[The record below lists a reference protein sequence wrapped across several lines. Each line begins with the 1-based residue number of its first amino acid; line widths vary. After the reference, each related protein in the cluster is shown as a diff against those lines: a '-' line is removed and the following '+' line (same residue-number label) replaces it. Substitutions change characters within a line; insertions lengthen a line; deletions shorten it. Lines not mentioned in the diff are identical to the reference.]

1 MDSRFLRNTVLVSV
15 LFMLTIFGIVLYL
28 NGLGPGQKKE
38 AAVASQ
44 TQQPQEI
51 LLEGQIGDDLYG
63 WMEDESFFDD
73 GGDEQQT
80 QGGESLS
87 MVATSVEK
95 DLRIQVVDKDGKTV
109 EGQFFKI
116 KINDEDEYKDLDRDG
131 VIYVG
136 ELAAGDY
143 QVQLMEQE
151 GFIVPAQAMPVKV
164 KSRVE
169 YVAIGDISLLIK
181 TEKEVDALAEDG
193 KRVEE
198 GSEGSGPAQILTREN
213 AVFGIDVSRW
223 NETID
228 WQKVKAEGV
237 NYAIIRVGYRG
248 SVTGSLVEDWYFKEN
263 MEGAIAA
270 GIPVGVYFFTQAV
283 NQVEAVEEASMVLE
297 LCKDYELTYPV
308 FIDTEGVGGDGR
320 ADGLDAKTRTAVCE
334 AFCETIRNSGYQA
347 GIYASKN
354 WFNNQLDTSRLS
366 DDIVIWLAEYN
377 DGPTYDK
384 KYHMWQYSSMGRIL
398 GIEGRVDLNLSFL
411 DINSLQ
417 EERSAGEQ

>member
-73 GGDEQQT
+73 GGAEQQT